1 MLFTSKAASD
11 GRAVMAALS
20 ASQAVIEFTPT
31 GTILTANANF
41 LALSGYGLDEI
52 RGHHHS
58 LFCAPEQTAGDDYR
72 HFWQTLA
79 EGHFHAAAFKRFGKG
94 GRVMWLQATYNPIR
108 DPAGKVIKVIK
119 FASDIT
125 EAKQRE
131 IDFAGKVDAI
141 GRAQAVIEFTT
152 SGAVLSTNSN
162 FLDVMGYALGEIQG
176 KLHAQFCDPAYAASA
191 DYRRFWD
198 ELRQGRFQAGEFR
211 RLGKGGREVFIQ
223 ANYNPILDDTGTVV
237 KIVKFA
243 TDVTDMVRRRHRNDA
258 LGQTIHGELGG
269 VMTSVDEAN
278 RMTAT
283 AASVSGETS
292 SVIGAMAAAAEEL
305 NQSVKDIAE
314 NMSQA
319 RGGVESVFKHAET
332 ANAQATTLNASAA
345 AMTNVVTLIQG
356 IAGQINL
363 LALNASIESARAGE
377 AGRGFA
383 VVASEVKSL
392 ANQAAQSTQT
402 IASEIA
408 NMQTVT
414 NEVVGALGLIS
425 TSMNTVLENVASVAG
440 AIEQQNAVTGEIT
453 YNMQS
458 AVRSVHGIRDSLD
471 RIGVT
476 FAHVTEASEK
486 VKDSVEVMVA

>member
-1 MLFTSKAASD
+1 MLFTSKTASD

-20 ASQAVIEFTPT
+20 ASQAVIEFTPA

-41 LALSGYGLDEI
+41 LALSGYSLDEI
-52 RGHHHS
+52 RGRHHS
-58 LFCAPEQTAGDDYR
+58 LFCAADQATGEDYR
-72 HFWQTLA
+72 RFWQDLA
-79 EGHFHAAAFKRFGKG
+79 NGEFQAAAFKRFGKG
-94 GRVMWLQATYNPIR
+94 GRVMWLQATYNPIQ
-108 DPAGKVIKVIK
+108 DSAGKVVKVIK

-152 SGAVLSTNSN
+152 AGHVLSANSN
-162 FLDVMGYALGEIQG
+162 FLDAMGYALSEIQG
-176 KLHAQFCDPAYAASA
+176 KPHAQFCDPAYAASA
-191 DYRRFWD
+191 EYRHFWD
-198 ELRQGRFQAGEFR
+198 ELRRGRFQAGEFR

-223 ANYNPILDDTGTVV
+223 ANYNPILDDTGAVV

-243 TDVTDMVRRRHRNDA
+243 TDVTDMVRRRRRNDE

-292 SVIGAMAAAAEEL
+292 SVIDAMAAAAEEL
-305 NQSVKDIAE
+305 NQSVRDIAD

-363 LALNASIESARAGE
+363 LALNASIESARAGD

-392 ANQAAQSTQT
+392 AHQAAQSTQT
-402 IASEIA
+402 IAGEIA

-414 NEVVGALGLIS
+414 NEVVNALGLIS
-425 TSMNTVLENVASVAG
+425 TSMNTVLENVASVAS

-458 AVRSVHGIRDSLD
+458 AVKSVHGIRDSLD
-471 RIGVT
+471 RIGIT